1 MGGTRV
7 GRGPTDLCG
16 WSGWPQYSHC
26 QGRYGGG
33 GRKSRL
39 WAGSVTGEWRRPPP
53 KGGALAQKR
62 EGWFVPGWPEV
73 RQSPTPVTRLRRCM
87 CCDELW
93 RSKGLVTIAIL
104 PPSLLPDPQ
113 RKGGPGRGGWVKK
126 RKKIKYNKK
135 LYVVSSSRRGSQ
147 GFVE

>member
-1 MGGTRV
+1 MWGGDLQICAVGLGGRSTVIARAGTVGGV
-7 GRGPTDLCG
+7 GRAD
-16 WSGWPQYSHC
+16 SG
-26 QGRYGGG
+26 RDF
-33 GRKSRL
+33 
-39 WAGSVTGEWRRPPP
+39 VTGEWRRPPP

-113 RKGGPGRGGWVKK
+113 RKGGPGRGGWER
-126 RKKIKYNKK
+126 RKKKY
-135 LYVVSSSRRGSQ
+135 
-147 GFVE
+147 